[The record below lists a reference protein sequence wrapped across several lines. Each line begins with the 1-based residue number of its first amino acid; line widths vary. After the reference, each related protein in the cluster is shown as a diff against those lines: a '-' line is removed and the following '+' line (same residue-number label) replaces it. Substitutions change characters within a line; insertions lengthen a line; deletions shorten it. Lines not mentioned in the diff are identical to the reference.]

1 MTKAEREARRELEPF
16 PFKGPMRSL
25 RCCGLKPSGPPAE
38 LLGKDRMERA
48 ISFSL
53 MENDCLVGGRSGMT
67 ESAGGALNYYYD
79 NNNNNYFYMY
89 VKL

>member
-1 MTKAEREARRELEPF
+1 
-16 PFKGPMRSL
+16 MRSL

-53 MENDCLVGGRSGMT
+53 MENDWLVGGRSGMT
-67 ESAGGALNYYYD
+67 ESAGGVGC
-79 NNNNNYFYMY
+79 FC
-89 VKL
+89 